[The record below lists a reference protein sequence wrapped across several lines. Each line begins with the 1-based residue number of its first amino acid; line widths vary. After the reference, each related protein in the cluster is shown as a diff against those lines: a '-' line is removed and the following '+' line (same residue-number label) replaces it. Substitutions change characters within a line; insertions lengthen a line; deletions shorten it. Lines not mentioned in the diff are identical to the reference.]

1 MVRDT
6 SESRATGGPISGA
19 HTFYVATHYK
29 DFQLLWLGS
38 FVAQAAQWLQ
48 ILTLGWLVLELT
60 EGNAFLTG
68 SVAGVRF
75 LPVLLIS
82 PWAGVLADRL
92 DRRKLLMATQLVMA
106 GAAMGFASLVLV
118 SDVGS
123 GEVSGPLRVWHPFAY
138 SVIAG
143 VAHSI
148 IQPVRQAMVANVVP
162 HQNLASAIALTNMA
176 YPSTRIVGPALGGLL
191 IATLGFTW
199 NFFFEAGA
207 YLLIVLLM
215 VPMRLPYREEVSRT
229 RVSAISSLKDGV
241 RYVIRTRAIMQ
252 LIVMSFIPNL
262 VFQPLV
268 FVLPVFTNEVLNRGA
283 DAGGILAAAMGV
295 GGITSATCIAAL
307 GFVFRKGI
315 VTFAGLIGGCIFVL
329 LFSQSEWYLVSIPL
343 LAGLGFCNNMFRTGN
358 GTLVQ
363 LLVPDELRG
372 RVISIYMLDQGFVP
386 LATLLIS
393 LLIHIWNPGDAFTAI
408 ASVCLVFAVL
418 QAVAFREVRRL
429 E

>member
-1 MVRDT
+1 
-6 SESRATGGPISGA
+6 
-19 HTFYVATHYK
+19 
-29 DFQLLWLGS
+29 
-38 FVAQAAQWLQ
+38 
-48 ILTLGWLVLELT
+48 
-60 EGNAFLTG
+60 
-68 SVAGVRF
+68 
-75 LPVLLIS
+75 
-82 PWAGVLADRL
+82 
-92 DRRKLLMATQLVMA
+92 MATQLVMA

-268 FVLPVFTNEVLNRGA
+268 FVLPVFTNEGA
-283 DAGGILAAAMGV
+283 EPWCGRRRYPRCGHG
-295 GGITSATCIAAL
+295 SRWYHL
-307 GFVFRKGI
+307 GYLYSGSGFR
-315 VTFAGLIGGCIFVL
+315 
-329 LFSQSEWYLVSIPL
+329 IP
-343 LAGLGFCNNMFRTGN
+343 
-358 GTLVQ
+358 
-363 LLVPDELRG
+363 
-372 RVISIYMLDQGFVP
+372 
-386 LATLLIS
+386 
-393 LLIHIWNPGDAFTAI
+393 
-408 ASVCLVFAVL
+408 
-418 QAVAFREVRRL
+418 
-429 E
+429 

>member
-1 MVRDT
+1 MARQT
-6 SESRATGGPISGA
+6 NESGVAGGPVGGA
-19 HTFYVATHYK
+19 HSLYVATHYR

-60 EGNAFLTG
+60 DGNAFLTG
-68 SVAGVRF
+68 TVAGVRF
-75 LPVLLIS
+75 LPVLLIG

-106 GAAMGFASLVLV
+106 GAAMSFAALVFA

-123 GEVSGPLRVWHPFAY
+123 GEVSGPLRIWHPFVY
-138 SVIAG
+138 MVIAG

-162 HQNLASAIALTNMA
+162 RQNLASAIALTNMA

-215 VPMRLPYREEVSRT
+215 VPMRLPYREEASQKGA
-229 RVSAISSLKDGV
+229 SAIGSLKEGV
-241 RYVIRTRAIMQ
+241 RYVIRARAIMQ

-268 FVLPVFTNEVLNRGA
+268 FVLPVFTREVLDRGP
-283 DAGGILAAAMGV
+283 DAGGFLAAAMGI
-295 GGITSATCIAAL
+295 GGITSATCVAVL
-307 GFVFRKGI
+307 GFVFRKGMI
-315 VTFAGLIGGCIFVL
+315 TFMGLIAGCIFVL
-329 LFSQSEWYLVSIPL
+329 LFSRSEVYPVSLVL
-343 LAGLGFCNNMFRTGN
+343 LAGLGFSNNLFRTGN

-363 LLVPDELRG
+363 LLVPDDLRG
-372 RVISIYMLDQGFVP
+372 RVMSIYMLDQGFVP

-393 LLIHIWNPGDAFTAI
+393 LLIHVWNPGDAFTVI
-408 ASVCLVFAVL
+408 ASVSLVLAVL
-418 QAVAFREVRRL
+418 QAVAFREVRQL